1 MKGLQFII
9 LLIGSLI
16 LGIALT
22 SFTLPING
30 QMVPF
35 KTFIPNIVVP
45 GEPLG
50 PDWLWNSLF
59 TTFIVDI
66 VIIIMALLGRRGLG
80 KDGGAPTNWWGRAWE
95 AFVEYLYKNFMVPTL
110 GSRAKQVAPLAISF
124 FTFILVCAM
133 FELVPGNESVGKM
146 EAAPASLRG
155 FCAVKAGPA
164 WLITGYE
171 VDKAKGYEAS
181 CGYPLPTAEGAI
193 GPQKTASLASDVSG
207 APVAAPSSAPVMA
220 GGDPNDGAALIP
232 FLRRPTS
239 VLSTTLALALVA
251 FVFIELQGIRA
262 NGIHYFERF
271 FQVGAWRRGK
281 QGMMTGLISYIQA
294 GLVGPLELISEF
306 LRIISLSFRLF
317 GNMFAGTV
325 LVLVMMSILPV
336 LLPAIFFGLEFAVG
350 VIQAFV
356 FFLLITIFTSLA
368 VAHSEH

>member
-1 MKGLQFII
+1 
-9 LLIGSLI
+9 
-16 LGIALT
+16 
-22 SFTLPING
+22 
-30 QMVPF
+30 
-35 KTFIPNIVVP
+35 
-45 GEPLG
+45 
-50 PDWLWNSLF
+50 
-59 TTFIVDI
+59 
-66 VIIIMALLGRRGLG
+66 
-80 KDGGAPTNWWGRAWE
+80 
-95 AFVEYLYKNFMVPTL
+95 MVPTL
-110 GSRAKQVAPLAISF
+110 GSRAKAVAPLAISF

-133 FELVPGNESVGKM
+133 FELVPGNESIGKI
-146 EAAPASLRG
+146 EAAPEGFRG
-155 FCAVKAGPA
+155 FCAVKSGPA

-171 VDKAKGYEAS
+171 VDKAQGFEAS
-181 CGYPLPTAEGAI
+181 CGYSLEQAEGVAAGTI
-193 GPQKTASLASDVSG
+193 GPEKMASLASDVKG
-207 APVAAPSSAPVMA
+207 APSSAPVLA
-220 GGDPNDGAALIP
+220 GDDPNAGAALIP

-251 FVFIELQGIRA
+251 FVFVEIQGIRA

-281 QGMMTGLISYIQA
+281 QGMMTGFISYIQA

-350 VIQAFV
+350 VIQSFV

>member
-1 MKGLQFII
+1 MKGLQFTI

-22 SFTLPING
+22 SFTLMING
-30 QMVPF
+30 LAVPF

-66 VIIIMALLGRRGLG
+66 VIIIMALLGRAGLG
-80 KDGGAPTNWWGRAWE
+80 KDGAAPTNWWGRAWE
-95 AFVEYLYKNFMVPTL
+95 AFVEYLYKNYMVPTL
-110 GSRAKQVAPLAISF
+110 GSRAKVVAPLALSF
-124 FTFILVCAM
+124 FVFILVCAM
-133 FELVPGNESVGKM
+133 FELVPGNESVGKI
-146 EAAPASLRG
+146 EAAPEGFRG
-155 FCAVKAGPA
+155 FCAVKSGPA

-171 VDKAKGYEAS
+171 VDKAQGFEAS
-181 CGYPLPTAEGAI
+181 CGYSLSQAEGAI
-193 GPQKTASLASDVSG
+193 GPQKMASLASDVTG
-207 APVAAPSSAPVMA
+207 APVMA
-220 GGDPNDGAALIP
+220 GGNPNDGAALIP

-306 LRIISLSFRLF
+306 LRIISLAFRLF

-356 FFLLITIFTSLA
+356 FFMLITIFTSLA